1 MTTHIGVLPDDLLD
15 TITRK
20 ANQHESGSSLS
31 PDGLASMSFLRL
43 PHPRTAVPSL
53 FLPYHRAEPASGSG
67 GGWGIL
73 EVQNVSP
80 PNPRS
85 WFFTEGEV
93 VSDGKLLVMT
103 PIDPAFL
110 VIPILQV
117 IKPKDG
123 SAGIFQPMDDI
134 FDEAAS
140 KIVQGSATIAQEDI
154 MSLTRYD
161 CIADALKWVCDFQD
175 ITPELK
181 VYRYSEDKVIEYLQA
196 KVTRLSRHEVVEKSR
211 TLIRNFAKDG
221 LMDDGKEDLLE
232 LGRTRSACDLVSQ
245 YIAPSLY
252 SALLAKYDF
261 TSLETYIKAV
271 KAEDMAVALA
281 GAPTARSRAVV
292 EEDGDAKKRKARSKA
307 SRGVEK
313 LKKVDVS
320 KMVKVS
326 TYFQKK

>member
-1 MTTHIGVLPDDLLD
+1 MTTHIGVLPDDFLD

-20 ANQHESGSSLS
+20 ANEHDGGSSLG
-31 PDGLASMSFLRL
+31 PDGLASIPLLRL

-53 FLPYHRAEPASGSG
+53 FLPYRRPKPAGGSG

-73 EVQNVSP
+73 EVQSVSP

-110 VIPILQV
+110 VIPILQA

-140 KIVQGSATIAQEDI
+140 KIVQGSTTIPQEDI
-154 MSLTRYD
+154 ISLTRYD
-161 CIADALKWVCDFQD
+161 CIVDALKRVCDFQD

-196 KVTRLSRHEVVEKSR
+196 KVVEKSR
-211 TLIRNFAKDG
+211 TIIRNFAKDG
-221 LMDDGKEDLLE
+221 LMDDGKEVLLE

-245 YIAPSLY
+245 YLAPSVY

-261 TSLETYIKAV
+261 TSLEAHIKAV
-271 KAEDMAVALA
+271 KAKDMAVALA
-281 GAPTARSRAVV
+281 GAPMAKSRAAA
-292 EEDGDAKKRKARSKA
+292 EEDGDNKKRKAKSKA
-307 SRGVEK
+307 SRGVEI

-320 KMVKVS
+320 KMGKMS

>member
-1 MTTHIGVLPDDLLD
+1 MATHMGVLPDDFLD
-15 TITRK
+15 TITKK
-20 ANQHESGSSLS
+20 ANEHEGDPSLG
-31 PDGLASMSFLRL
+31 PDGLASIPLLRL

-53 FLPYHRAEPASGSG
+53 FLPYRRPEPAGGSG

-73 EVQNVSP
+73 EVQSVSP

-93 VSDGKLLVMT
+93 VSDGKLL
-103 PIDPAFL
+103 
-110 VIPILQV
+110 
-117 IKPKDG
+117 KDG

-140 KIVQGSATIAQEDI
+140 KIVQGSTTIPQEDLI
-154 MSLTRYD
+154 SLTRYD
-161 CIADALKWVCDFQD
+161 CIIDALKRVCDFQD

-211 TLIRNFAKDG
+211 TIIRNFAKDG

-245 YIAPSLY
+245 YLAPSVY

-261 TSLETYIKAV
+261 TPLETHIKAV

-281 GAPTARSRAVV
+281 GAPMAKSRAAA
-292 EEDGDAKKRKARSKA
+292 EEDGDNKKRKAKSKA
-307 SRGVEK
+307 SRGVEI

-320 KMVKVS
+320 KMGKMS

>member
-1 MTTHIGVLPDDLLD
+1 MTTHIGVLPDDFLD

-20 ANQHESGSSLS
+20 ANEHEGGSSLG
-31 PDGLASMSFLRL
+31 PDGLASIPLLRL

-53 FLPYHRAEPASGSG
+53 FIPYGRPEPAGGPS

-73 EVQNVSP
+73 EVQSVSP

-110 VIPILQV
+110 VIPILQA

-140 KIVQGSATIAQEDI
+140 KIVQGSTTIPQEDI
-154 MSLTRYD
+154 VSLTRYD
-161 CIADALKWVCDFQD
+161 CIVDALKRVCDFQD

-181 VYRYSEDKVIEYLQA
+181 VYRYSEDKMIEYLQA

-211 TLIRNFAKDG
+211 TIIRNFAKDG

-245 YIAPSLY
+245 YLAPSVY

-261 TSLETYIKAV
+261 TSLETHIKAV

-281 GAPTARSRAVV
+281 GAPMAKSRAAA
-292 EEDGDAKKRKARSKA
+292 EEDGDNKKRKAKSKA
-307 SRGVEK
+307 SRGVEI

-320 KMVKVS
+320 KMGKVS
-326 TYFQKK
+326 MYFQKK

>member
-1 MTTHIGVLPDDLLD
+1 MTTHIGVLPDDFLD
-15 TITRK
+15 TITRT
-20 ANQHESGSSLS
+20 ANMHEGGSSLG
-31 PDGLASMSFLRL
+31 PDGHASIPLLRL

-53 FLPYHRAEPASGSG
+53 FLPYRRAEPAGGSG

-73 EVQNVSP
+73 EVQSVSP

-110 VIPILQV
+110 VIPILQA

-140 KIVQGSATIAQEDI
+140 KIFQISTTIPQEDI
-154 MSLTRYD
+154 ISLTRYD
-161 CIADALKWVCDFQD
+161 CIVDALKMVCDSQD
-175 ITPELK
+175 ITSELK
-181 VYRYSEDKVIEYLQA
+181 VYRYSEDKMIEYLQA

-211 TLIRNFAKDG
+211 TIIRNFAKDG
-221 LMDDGKEDLLE
+221 LMDDGKEGLLE
-232 LGRTRSACDLVSQ
+232 LGRTKSACDLVSQ
-245 YIAPSLY
+245 YLAPSLY

-261 TSLETYIKAV
+261 TSLETHIKAV

-281 GAPTARSRAVV
+281 GAPMAKSRAAA
-292 EEDGDAKKRKARSKA
+292 EEDGDSKKRKAKSKA
-307 SRGVEK
+307 SRGVEI

-320 KMVKVS
+320 KMGKLS